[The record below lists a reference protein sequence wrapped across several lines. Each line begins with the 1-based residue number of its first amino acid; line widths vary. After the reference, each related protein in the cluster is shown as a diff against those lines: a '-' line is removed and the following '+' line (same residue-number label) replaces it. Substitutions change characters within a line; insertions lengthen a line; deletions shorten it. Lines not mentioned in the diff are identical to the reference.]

1 MVGRWMGSLGC
12 PAAPKIGWLGFFAKD
27 MNLGSD
33 LLLFGQRCCGRVW
46 RPGLVVAV
54 QLGCGVV
61 HNARKR

>member
-33 LLLFGQRCCGRVW
+33 LLLFHRALAVKSRVW
-46 RPGLVVAV
+46 V
-54 QLGCGVV
+54 Q
-61 HNARKR
+61 HDMKFSNISIHF